1 MQLLVN
7 DEPRAIRIEPRQ
19 TLRQVAQSICRDG
32 DAKHCLIVSVEC
44 DGQTVPLERLDSAL
58 DTPAE
63 QYQQVAFQTQ
73 PMVGL
78 IAQSLGEAIAVF
90 RAANHTRIEV
100 ADLLAARQQKSALE
114 NLGRLLGDWKQVQ
127 ETIALVLQAIGPQG
141 EDPIDNGRTIQ
152 NVLGDI
158 TRQLRDLKAALETG
172 DLVLVGDILR
182 FELEG
187 PFEDWIAA
195 MEGLLRSQATVS

>member
-158 TRQLRDLKAALETG
+158 TRQLRDLKAALEAG